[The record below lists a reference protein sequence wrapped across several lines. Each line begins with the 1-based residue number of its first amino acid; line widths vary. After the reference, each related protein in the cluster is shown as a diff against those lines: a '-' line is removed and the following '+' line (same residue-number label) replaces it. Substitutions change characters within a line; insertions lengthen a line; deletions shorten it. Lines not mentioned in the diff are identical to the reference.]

1 MPEGSGAIAPFYSGW
16 RHYQELLVAALGPL
30 NDAQL
35 ALGAA
40 PTLRPI
46 WLLTSH
52 IIAARVW
59 WFHRVLGEGS
69 SNLAPLQ
76 AWDDDGQPPRSAG
89 ELVSGLD
96 VTWRVIEDCL
106 ARWTPAE
113 LDANFSRPR
122 PHPRADE
129 LLTRRWILW
138 HILEHDLH
146 HGGEVSLTPGIH
158 GLPAPDL

>member
-1 MPEGSGAIAPFYSGW
+1 MPEDSGTIAPFYSGW

-30 NDAQL
+30 SDEQL
-35 ALGAA
+35 ALSAA
-40 PTLRPI
+40 PNLRPI
-46 WLLTSH
+46 WLLAAH

-69 SNLAPLQ
+69 SDLAPLQ
-76 AWDDDGQPPRSAG
+76 AWDDDGQPPRNAS

-96 VTWRVIEDCL
+96 ATWRLIEDCL

-113 LDANFSRPR
+113 LDATSSRPR
-122 PHPRADE
+122 PHPRANE
-129 LLTRRWILW
+129 MLTRRWILW

-146 HGGEVSLTPGIH
+146 HGGEVSLTLGIF